1 MAILVRDKN
10 TFTNHLHDE
19 KLYNFIHLEKGEYE
33 TGLLTK
39 VDEKLIV
46 DVDKVKPKFVHIN
59 FNAYNEV
66 FGIEKVEFIGTKDYI
81 HFKQSHFSGRTYIS
95 KPTSFINK
103 DNNYIKISYM
113 DNVKEISGKIRL
125 DLNTTGSIGMNPKY
139 KKITIGNTQR
149 IIDSSNEYKRIMEYP
164 QYCLYDGVGYYPG
177 NILPSLTEYPVND
190 NSNEFLYDILVED
203 LVYSFKFINK
213 EVFFIKNPKG
223 NKYLISNDRKEK
235 FIDWKLDKPI
245 KMKDGSLLNI
255 KTE

>member
-39 VDEKLIV
+39 VDEALII

-66 FGIEKVEFIGTKDYI
+66 FGIEKVEFIGTKGYI
-81 HFKQSHFSGRTYIS
+81 HFKQSHFSGKTYNS
-95 KPTSFINK
+95 KPTTFINK
-103 DNNYIKISYM
+103 DNNYINMSYM

-125 DLNTTGSIGMNPKY
+125 DLNASGSIGMNPKY

-164 QYCLYDGVGYYPG
+164 QYCLYDGGRV
-177 NILPSLTEYPVND
+177 LST
-190 NSNEFLYDILVED
+190 
-203 LVYSFKFINK
+203 
-213 EVFFIKNPKG
+213 
-223 NKYLISNDRKEK
+223 
-235 FIDWKLDKPI
+235 
-245 KMKDGSLLNI
+245 
-255 KTE
+255 

>member
-10 TFTNHLHDE
+10 TFTNHLHNE
-19 KLYNFIHLEKGEYE
+19 ELYKFIHLEEKEYE
-33 TGLLTK
+33 RGLLTK
-39 VDEKLIV
+39 VDEKLII
-46 DVDKVKPKFVHIN
+46 DVDKVKPKFIHIN

-95 KPTSFINK
+95 KPTTFINK
-103 DNNYIKISYM
+103 DNNYIKMSYM
-113 DNVKEISGKIRL
+113 DNVKEISGEIRL
-125 DLNTTGSIGMNPKY
+125 DLNASGSIGMNPKY

-149 IIDSSNEYKRIMEYP
+149 IVDSSNEYKRIMEYP
-164 QYCLYDGVGYYPG
+164 QYCLYDGVGYYPH
-177 NILPSLTEYPVND
+177 NLLSSITEYPVND

-223 NKYLISNDRKEK
+223 NKYLISNDCKEK

-245 KMKDGSLLNI
+245 KMKDGGLLYI